1 MRLAVDFNI
10 AMKGCDFRLPAVAAA
25 ICGDVISIVV
35 KLQIAIYISSS
46 VRMIYIYLIAGKAHI
61 AEAQMNV
68 TLSVNL
74 HSIKI
79 YLSGIAGN
87 G

>member
-1 MRLAVDFNI
+1 MRLTIDRYI
-10 AMKGCDFRLPAVAAA
+10 TMKGCDFRLPAVAAA
-25 ICGDVISIVV
+25 VCSDFVGVIIEN
-35 KLQIAIYISSS
+35 QIAIYISSS
-46 VRMIYIYLIAGKAHI
+46 VRMIYIYLIAGEAHI

>member
-10 AMKGCDFRLPAVAAA
+10 AMKGCNFRLPAVAAA

-46 VRMIYIYLIAGKAHI
+46 VGMIYIHLIAGKAHI
-61 AEAQMNV
+61 TKAQMNV
-68 TLSVNL
+68 ALTVDL

-79 YLSGIAGN
+79 YLGGIAGN
-87 G
+87 S

>member
-35 KLQIAIYISSS
+35 KLQIAIYTSSS
-46 VRMIYIYLIAGKAHI
+46 VRMIYIYLIAGEAHI
-61 AEAQMNV
+61 AEA
-68 TLSVNL
+68 
-74 HSIKI
+74 
-79 YLSGIAGN
+79 
-87 G
+87 